1 MMDNSEIKLHEFD
14 MIIINSSA
22 GKDSLC
28 AIYEVCRLADLEGYS
43 HKKIIISHQCLGNSE
58 WSGTRQL
65 AKRQAK
71 IFGLKF
77 HWIKRTNKNGY
88 AETLLEYAQYRR
100 KWPSNMQRWCTSKF
114 KIGPGAKIVT
124 KLTKSLKNIK
134 VLYVF
139 GFRKQESPSRQKKQS
154 FCLNE
159 SLTTKSRKVFDW
171 LPIHDWSTQKVWDT
185 IKENR
190 LPFHYAYSLG
200 MPRLSC
206 VFCIFSPF
214 DALVIAGKYNR
225 KLLDEYVEVE
235 KKIQH
240 KFKANHSLQDVQQ
253 AIENGYQPKKVTDWI
268 M

>member
-1 MMDNSEIKLHEFD
+1 MSGEINLRD
-14 MIIINSSA
+14 YNLIIINSSA

-28 AIYEVCRLADLEGYS
+28 AIWEVCRLADLQGYS
-43 HKKIIISHQCLGNSE
+43 RKKIIVSHQCLSNSE

-88 AETLLEYAQYRR
+88 AESLLEYVERR
-100 KWPSNMQRWCTSKF
+100 GKFPSNKQRFCTSDYKRA
-114 KIGPGAKIVT
+114 PGAKIVT
-124 KLTKSLKNIK
+124 RQTKSLKNIK

-154 FCLNE
+154 FCQNE
-159 SLTTKSRKVFDW
+159 SLTTKSRQVFDW
-171 LPIHDWSTQKVWDT
+171 LPIHDWSTQQVWDT
-185 IKENR
+185 IKTNK

-214 DALVIAGKYNR
+214 DALVLAGRHNR
-225 KLLDEYVEVE
+225 KLLDDYVRVE
-235 KKIQH
+235 EKIQH
-240 KFKANHSLQDVQQ
+240 KFKANHSLAEVKQ
-253 AIENGYQPKKVTDWI
+253 AIIDGYQPKKVIDWV